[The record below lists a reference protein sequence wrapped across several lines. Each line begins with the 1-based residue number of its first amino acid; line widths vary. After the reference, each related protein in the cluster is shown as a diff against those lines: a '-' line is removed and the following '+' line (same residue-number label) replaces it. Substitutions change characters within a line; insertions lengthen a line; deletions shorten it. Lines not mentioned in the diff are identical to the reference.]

1 MNVALVL
8 ILKLNLTFNLFP
20 PGSMR
25 YRPSAPRSAD
35 LGAGGSGTSDPRGP
49 SPRERPPAAAL
60 WRFSGETKKSSH
72 KFAFPE
78 KMLYLSSI
86 KPDVISPRR

>member
-25 YRPSAPRSAD
+25 YRPSSPRSAD
-35 LGAGGSGTSDPRGP
+35 LGAGGSGTSGPRGP
-49 SPRERPPAAAL
+49 SPRERPPL
-60 WRFSGETKKSSH
+60 QPCGDFLGRRKKSGH

-78 KMLYLSSI
+78 KMLYLCNELRT
-86 KPDVISPRR
+86 KL

>member
-20 PGSMR
+20 PGPMR
-25 YRPSAPRSAD
+25 YRPSSPRSAD

-49 SPRERPPAAAL
+49 SPRERPPL
-60 WRFSGETKKSSH
+60 QPCGDFLGRRKKVAINLH
-72 KFAFPE
+72 FPKKCCTFA
-78 KMLYLSSI
+78 MN
-86 KPDVISPRR
+86 

>member
-20 PGSMR
+20 PGPMR

-49 SPRERPPAAAL
+49 SPRERPPL
-60 WRFSGETKKSSH
+60 QPCGDFLGRRKKSGH

-78 KMLYLSSI
+78 KMLYLCNELRT
-86 KPDVISPRR
+86 KL